1 MNYAEESFK
10 KHYEW
15 RGKIEL
21 AQRVEVKD
29 KIDLSLAFNTGVA
42 RVKR

>member
-1 MNYAEESFK
+1 MNYAEESLK
-10 KHYEW
+10 STTSGAE
-15 RGKIEL
+15 KIEVV
-21 AQRVEVKD
+21 QRVEVKD